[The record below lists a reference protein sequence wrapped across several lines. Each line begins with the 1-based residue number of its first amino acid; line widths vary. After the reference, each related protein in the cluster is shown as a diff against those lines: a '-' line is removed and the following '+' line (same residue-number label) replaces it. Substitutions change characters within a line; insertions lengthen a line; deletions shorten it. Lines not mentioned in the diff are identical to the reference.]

1 MTPMTALFLRVR
13 WALQTAL
20 ELTAHFAGHPA
31 LSAVLY
37 PGLPG
42 HPGRQIAAR

>member
-13 WALQTAL
+13 RALETAL

-31 LSAVLY
+31 LTTVQY

-42 HPGRQIAAR
+42 HPGCQIAA